1 MQDLLV
7 INNINGTK
15 GLREKLEKYFHLIYL
30 PDATYESINQLDR
43 EKKLRIHS
51 IFTNPNKSKVQIDS
65 DLLDIF
71 PSLKIICTASTGTAH
86 IDIEECKK
94 RDIEI
99 ISIKNELHILEKISS
114 TAEMAFLLMLAG
126 IRDLIPSVQ
135 DVQKGNWDCDKFIG
149 RQINNLNIGIIG
161 YGRLGKIFTKF
172 CEPFN
177 SNIYIYDPYVK
188 TKDIKKFNTVESLN
202 NIAEIC
208 DIIVLHIHANKETKE
223 IINSSFLKNCKYDTI
238 LVNTSRGEI
247 INEDDMIDFLKKNPK
262 CKYLT
267 DVISNESI
275 NKTSSPIYNS
285 FLSGIL
291 GKQLVVTP
299 HVGGVT
305 HDARD
310 IAYNHAASLLINRV
324 L

>member
-7 INNINGTK
+7 INNINGTR
-15 GLREKLEKYFHLIYL
+15 GLREKKKKHFHLIYL
-30 PDATYESINQLDR
+30 PDATYESINQI
-43 EKKLRIHS
+43 EENKKIRIHS

-65 DLLDIF
+65 ALLDVL
-71 PSLKIICTASTGTAH
+71 PSLQIICTASTGTAH

-94 RDIEI
+94 RNIEI
-99 ISIKNELHILEKISS
+99 ISIKNELHILEQISS

-149 RQINNLNIGIIG
+149 RQVNNLNIGIIG

-177 SNIYIYDPYVK
+177 SNIYIYDPYVN
-188 TKDIKKFNTVESLN
+188 TKDIKKFNIVESIN
-202 NIAEIC
+202 NIADIC
-208 DIIVLHIHANKETKE
+208 DVIVLHIHANKETKE
-223 IINSSFLKNCKYDTI
+223 IINSSFLKKCKCDAI
-238 LVNTSRGEI
+238 IVNTSRGEI
-247 INEDDMIDFLKKNPK
+247 IKEDDMINFLKKNPK
-262 CKYLT
+262 SKYLT
-267 DVISNESI
+267 DVISNESL
-275 NKTSSPIYNS
+275 NKTRSPIYNS

-291 GKQLVVTP
+291 GNQLVITP
-299 HVGGVT
+299 HIGGVT

-310 IAYNHAASLLINRV
+310 IAYNHAASLLINHV